1 MPSIVCVHVHATRN
15 LPVMDRA
22 SKLADAYV
30 ELAFSKQAPKRTDV
44 VRKTLNPVFDTKFK
58 LEVPDDADLVTE
70 PLVFTVM
77 DKCVAHVDDS
87 RARCATG

>member
-1 MPSIVCVHVHATRN
+1 MPSIVRVHVHATRN

-44 VRKTLNPVFDTKFK
+44 VRKTLNPSST
-58 LEVPDDADLVTE
+58 PSSSS
-70 PLVFTVM
+70 
-77 DKCVAHVDDS
+77 KCPTTLTS
-87 RARCATG
+87 